1 MAHIGAYRAL
11 AEAGVPID
19 HVGGSSIGGVIAMQI
34 AAGWSST
41 ELDDREGP
49 ARRELVRQQKEWL
62 GFLSTIAGSA
72 VTEGHFRS
80 KLDTEQFAHDVYGV
94 MLAWHHARRLLHDAR
109 AEERARRAFDALVLA
124 ARPPR
129 KPRPRAA
136 S

>member
-1 MAHIGAYRAL
+1 MRAL
-11 AEAGVPID
+11 FERWLEWGRADVLE
-19 HVGGSSIGGVIAMQI
+19 GGCLFV
-34 AAGWSST
+34 AAST

-62 GFLSTIAGSA
+62 GLLSTVADSA
-72 VTEGHFRS
+72 VSEGHFRS
-80 KLDTEQFAHDVYGV
+80 KLDTGQFAHDVYGV
-94 MLAWHHARRLLHDAR
+94 MLAWHHARRLLHDPR

-129 KPRPRAA
+129 KPRTSAA